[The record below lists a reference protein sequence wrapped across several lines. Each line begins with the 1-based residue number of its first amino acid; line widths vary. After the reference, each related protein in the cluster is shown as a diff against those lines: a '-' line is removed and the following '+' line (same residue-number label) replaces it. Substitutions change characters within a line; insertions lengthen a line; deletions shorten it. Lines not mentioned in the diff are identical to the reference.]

1 MLHIHACCS
10 VCFKSFSCLISMLQ
24 VFHLDVA
31 YVLQW
36 LQTCFFWCFRR
47 ILQVFQFFQK
57 YAASV
62 LSRVA
67 KVDLSVAH
75 VAETH
80 LQQPPDVA
88 AGPACMRVGVERV
101 PRCRHGTR
109 STRGLRAGARH
120 EAARP
125 CGPHVKQA
133 WAFGR

>member
-1 MLHIHACCS
+1 
-10 VCFKSFSCLISMLQ
+10 
-24 VFHLDVA
+24 
-31 YVLQW
+31 
-36 LQTCFFWCFRR
+36 
-47 ILQVFQFFQK
+47 VFQFFQK

-109 STRGLRAGARH
+109 SVRGRETRSGAAVRPPCEAGVGVRTLAPSERPGARRS
-120 EAARP
+120 EFENKTQLVL
-125 CGPHVKQA
+125 GEVKKINLL
-133 WAFGR
+133 